1 MAYQLIWVMARFA
14 GSFAEERQALYD
26 AAGEYN
32 EAEAMRRDL
41 LFSVVSCGSA
51 ISGKREAVDS
61 NIRMCRY
68 FLLVVEDSW
77 DAPPAS
83 FRHDYE
89 LALKCKADPN
99 LPLREI
105 AVLFRQGHAD
115 QESDGTFAAFR
126 RAVERS
132 GSMRQID
139 FADAS
144 EFRTHVS
151 ALFSEWTAA
160 VPDTAD

>member
-1 MAYQLIWVMARFA
+1 MARFA

-26 AAGEYN
+26 VAGEYN
-32 EAEAMRRDL
+32 EAEAMGRGW

-68 FLLVVEDSW
+68 YLLVVEDSW

-89 LALKCKADPN
+89 LALKCKADPS
-99 LPLREI
+99 LPLQDI
-105 AVLFRQGHAD
+105 AVLFKQGPVEP
-115 QESDGTFAAFR
+115 ESDGAFAAFR
-126 RAVERS
+126 RIVERA
-132 GSMRQID
+132 GGVRQID
-139 FADAS
+139 FADFN
-144 EFRTHVS
+144 EFKAHVGG
-151 ALFSEWTAA
+151 LFSEWLRATA
-160 VPDTAD
+160 V